1 MTKTNATI
9 HDIDRAPVDQQMVGE
24 AQATTWVLNH
34 VHERLFLMRVNRRR
48 SLNIAIENLSDL
60 GLIETREN
68 ALGGIVATLTAKGRR
83 EWNAQA

>member
-9 HDIDRAPVDQQMVGE
+9 QDIDRAPVDQQMVGE
-24 AQATTWVLNH
+24 AQATMWVLNH